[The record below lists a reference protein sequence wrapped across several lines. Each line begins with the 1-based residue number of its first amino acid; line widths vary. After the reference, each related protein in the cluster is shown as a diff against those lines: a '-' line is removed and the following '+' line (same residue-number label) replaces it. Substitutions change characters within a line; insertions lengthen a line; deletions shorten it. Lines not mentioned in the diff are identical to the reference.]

1 MKATTTDQRALALW
15 AAACAEH
22 VLPFFEALH
31 PSDLRPRAAIEAVR
45 AWVRGEVTVADARAA
60 AFAAHSAARD
70 VPEGAARAAARAAG
84 HAAATAH
91 VASHSAHAATYAV
104 CAATRAAGSSETIEA
119 KDAGARERGWQIAG
133 LPECLEPL
141 GSLDDDVPQDSPESA
156 Q

>member
-1 MKATTTDQRALALW
+1 LKATTTDQRALALC

-22 VLPFFEALH
+22 VLPFFEEVH
-31 PSDLRPRAAIEAVR
+31 PTDHRPRTAIEAGR

-70 VPEGAARAAARAAG
+70 VPEGAARAAARSAG

-104 CAATRAAGSSETIEA
+104 SAATLAAGSAETIEA
-119 KDAGARERGWQIAG
+119 KDAGAKERLWQITQ
-133 LPECLEPL
+133 L
-141 GSLDDDVPQDSPESA
+141 PESA
-156 Q
+156 LYA